1 MLQIDVNETTSY
13 GTCNQVK
20 LLIDCFGGKERIER
34 VCLDVRTYTA
44 NKRPDG
50 EYRVPV
56 RIYTT
61 ITDGRRVYEV
71 EINAFMFTCG
81 YGGSGPTD
89 LVDLLRYTGVVFNES
104 EIFTEAVIS
113 KTLYRAK

>member
-13 GTCNQVK
+13 GTRDQVK

-34 VCLDVRTYTA
+34 VCLDVRKYTVS
-44 NKRPDG
+44 KRTDVD
-50 EYRVPV
+50 RVPV

-61 ITDGRRVYEV
+61 ITDGRRDYEV

-89 LVDLLRYTGVVFNES
+89 LVDLLRYTGVVFDEN
-104 EIFTEAVIS
+104 EIFTEPVII
-113 KTLYRAK
+113 KTLYRAN